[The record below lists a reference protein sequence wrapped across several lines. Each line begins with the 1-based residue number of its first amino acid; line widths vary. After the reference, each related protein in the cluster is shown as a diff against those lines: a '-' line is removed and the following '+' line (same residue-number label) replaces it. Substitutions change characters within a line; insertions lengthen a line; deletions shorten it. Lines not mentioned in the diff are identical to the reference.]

1 MIYRNSTQVGGWF
14 SDTLDVFGN
23 LLGLRSNRT
32 TSQSEVTAEQA
43 LTAKKEAAVKN
54 AAMIGGV
61 AVVGIIAL
69 TVFTKKR

>member
-1 MIYRNSTQVGGWF
+1 MIYRSSTQVSGWF

-32 TSQSEVTAEQA
+32 TSQSEVAAEQA